1 MWVRKSA
8 WGKEISTSYFL
19 RILEDRDDINLEITA
34 VLMPPITDAYRWID
48 KIPPNGFRQFL
59 ADLLISVFGGT
70 ALLVWSPIYLAFL
83 FLVGLKKIFTNPEK
97 AIRRSVEQQPNYD
110 FGAPVSLR
118 RLMSDSNALSYF
130 QNTDRRMAESA
141 FTGRILRAFI
151 DSLDKYNIDT
161 SELREQRTTLLNQ
174 GIIVQGGDLKAKNV
188 AAGLSSRISTVTS
201 KISGSSKGGS
211 SE

>member
-1 MWVRKSA
+1 LYFAQGKNIPYQIKKPGPFKPPQSIHPDQVKDFLSLPDAPVREYLWVRKSA

-97 AIRRSVEQQPNYD
+97 AIRRSK
-110 FGAPVSLR
+110 R
-118 RLMSDSNALSYF
+118 
-130 QNTDRRMAESA
+130 
-141 FTGRILRAFI
+141 
-151 DSLDKYNIDT
+151 
-161 SELREQRTTLLNQ
+161 
-174 GIIVQGGDLKAKNV
+174 
-188 AAGLSSRISTVTS
+188 
-201 KISGSSKGGS
+201 
-211 SE
+211 